1 MVIQL
6 VENNIILAQKIG
18 SQAIDFYTGINHA
31 MVECF
36 SSCLSWGI
44 TKNHLVLPQ
53 SSEWIIKLLNCKKSQ
68 EEIVPRSDAIMA
80 LAKVMIAAAW
90 ADGSVSNDEMN
101 SLKDLLFQLS
111 EMTASDWAELDIYIE
126 SPVGAAERARLIAD
140 LQSSLK
146 TSQDKELALT
156 MIDELVSA
164 DGEISTEEQA
174 SVEEIKSA
182 IRDANV
188 GVLGSM
194 GNFLGGS
201 MSRRSKVVENA
212 PNRELYLDDYVKN
225 KVYYSVSRR
234 LELEETEIDIPEKEL
249 RRLSLAGGLMARVAY
264 VDHEVQEGEFD
275 SMVTAIQSN
284 WNLSDVEAALVA
296 EAAISTIT
304 KGLDYYRMSRQ
315 FFESTTEDERVH
327 FMDALFAVADGDEGV
342 SYEEIEEIRTIA
354 TVLKLHHKQFI
365 DAKLK
370 IPRER
375 RAN

>member
-1 MVIQL
+1 
-6 VENNIILAQKIG
+6 
-18 SQAIDFYTGINHA
+18 
-31 MVECF
+31 
-36 SSCLSWGI
+36 
-44 TKNHLVLPQ
+44 
-53 SSEWIIKLLNCKKSQ
+53 
-68 EEIVPRSDAIMA
+68 MA

-90 ADGSVSNDEMN
+90 ADGDVNNDEMN
-101 SLKDLLFQLS
+101 SLKDLLFQLP

-126 SPVGAAERARLIAD
+126 TPVGDAERARLVAD
-140 LQSSLK
+140 LQASLK
-146 TSQDKELALT
+146 SSQDKEMALT
-156 MIDELVSA
+156 MIDELVEA
-164 DGEISTEEQA
+164 DGEISVEEQA
-174 SVEEIKSA
+174 SVNEIKSA
-182 IRDANV
+182 IKDANV

-201 MSRRSKVVENA
+201 VNRRSKAVTDA

-234 LELEETEIDIPEKEL
+234 LELEETEIDLSEKEL

-275 SMVTAIQSN
+275 TMVSAIKGN
-284 WNLSDVEAALVA
+284 WELSDIEAAMVA
-296 EAAISTIT
+296 ESAVSAIT
-304 KGLDYYRMSRQ
+304 KGLDYYRLSRR
-315 FFESTTEDERVH
+315 FFESTNEDERLH
-327 FMDALFAVADGDEGV
+327 FMDALFAVADGDSGV

-354 TVLKLHHKQFI
+354 TVLKLTHKQFI

>member
-1 MVIQL
+1 
-6 VENNIILAQKIG
+6 
-18 SQAIDFYTGINHA
+18 
-31 MVECF
+31 
-36 SSCLSWGI
+36 
-44 TKNHLVLPQ
+44 
-53 SSEWIIKLLNCKKSQ
+53 
-68 EEIVPRSDAIMA
+68 MA

-90 ADGSVSNDEMN
+90 ADGSITNDEIN
-101 SLKDLLFQLS
+101 SLKDLLFQLP

-126 SPVGAAERARLIAD
+126 TPIGEAERARLIAE
-140 LQSSLK
+140 LGSSLSSSHEK
-146 TSQDKELALT
+146 AMALT

-164 DGEISTEEQA
+164 DGEITDEERETA
-174 SVEEIKSA
+174 EEIKSA
-182 IRDANV
+182 IQDANV
-188 GVLGSM
+188 GVLGGM
-194 GNFLGGS
+194 GKFLGNS
-201 MSRRSKVVENA
+201 VNRRSQAVENA

-225 KVYYSVSRR
+225 KVFYNVNRR
-234 LELEETEIDIPEKEL
+234 LELEQTDIDIPEREL

-275 SMVTAIQSN
+275 SMVNAIQNN
-284 WNLSDVEAALVA
+284 WELSDVEAALVA
-296 EAAISTIT
+296 ESAVSAIT
-304 KGLDYYRMSRQ
+304 KGLDYYRMSRE

-327 FMDALFAVADGDEGV
+327 FMDALFAVADGDGRV

>member
-1 MVIQL
+1 M
-6 VENNIILAQKIG
+6 
-18 SQAIDFYTGINHA
+18 
-31 MVECF
+31 
-36 SSCLSWGI
+36 
-44 TKNHLVLPQ
+44 
-53 SSEWIIKLLNCKKSQ
+53 
-68 EEIVPRSDAIMA
+68 PRSDAIMA

-90 ADGSVSNDEMN
+90 ADGTVSIEEMN
-101 SLKDLLFQLS
+101 SLKDLLFQLP

-126 SPVGAAERARLIAD
+126 TPVGDAERTRLVAD
-140 LQSSLK
+140 LQASLK
-146 TSQDKELALT
+146 SSQDKEMALT
-156 MIDELVSA
+156 MIDELVEA
-164 DGEISTEEQA
+164 DGEISPEEQA
-174 SVEEIKSA
+174 SVNEIKSA
-182 IRDANV
+182 IKDANV

-201 MSRRSKVVENA
+201 VNRRSKAVTDA

-275 SMVTAIQSN
+275 TMVSAIKGN
-284 WNLSDVEAALVA
+284 WELSDIEAAMVA
-296 EAAISTIT
+296 ESAVSSIT
-304 KGLDYYRMSRQ
+304 KGLDYYRLSRR
-315 FFESTTEDERVH
+315 FFESTNEDERLH
-327 FMDALFAVADGDEGV
+327 FMDALFAVADGDSGV

-354 TVLKLHHKQFI
+354 TVLKLTHKQFI